1 MNNSI
6 IDILNKDP
14 KVKQLMRA
22 AQQAAIKQGITP
34 EEWKEGKKDLLYLSI
49 AICPEAIEFQSLF
62 YWKFYFNQTPASNCD
77 LGISVKYFTFGSK
90 GS

>member
-6 IDILNKDP
+6 IDMLNKDP

-34 EEWKEGKKDLLYLSI
+34 EEWEEGKKDLLYLSI
-49 AICPEAIEFQSLF
+49 AICPEAMNKIAMDV
-62 YWKFYFNQTPASNCD
+62 YNKINN
-77 LGISVKYFTFGSK
+77 IK
-90 GS
+90 